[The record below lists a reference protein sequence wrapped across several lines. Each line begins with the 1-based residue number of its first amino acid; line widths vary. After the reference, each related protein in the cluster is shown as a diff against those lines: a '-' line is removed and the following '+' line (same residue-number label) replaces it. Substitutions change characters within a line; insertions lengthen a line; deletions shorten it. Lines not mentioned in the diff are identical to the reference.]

1 MGAMLALAR
10 GIPPA
15 SLVDL
20 VSGPP
25 AHRSRS
31 RPLAPGSGANTEVST
46 PFETTL
52 TEPAMAGK
60 SPRSSRATPPET
72 ATRRRVTRGR

>member
-31 RPLAPGSGANTEVST
+31 RPGAHSSRKFLTIAGWCVGDERIHEAPGHLGYLIDS
-46 PFETTL
+46 
-52 TEPAMAGK
+52 PA
-60 SPRSSRATPPET
+60 E
-72 ATRRRVTRGR
+72 RRRIGP